1 MFKSIYRNQIRLW
14 FEKAVKALAM
24 RQIDTDVISG
34 DILNDRSKCSADN
47 GKLIVKG
54 ESGKVLESYSAI
66 VVTECEY
73 MPEETLESLQML
85 ADNGVR
91 VVFVNKLP
99 EKAYFAGKAELQG
112 CSVCSTEGLADELA
126 DLRDIRVIENTNDL
140 VYYHYIKEGG
150 VHAYFIVN
158 QSTFNGGT
166 YEIEKPYLVETSP
179 SSANVPGLYGGDVNT
194 DNAAV
199 VTSTDGTFTGEREI
213 SVRIGNYLRNQL
225 NYPGNQPDKVLS
237 DLRDYCTTEKL
248 KDVHP
253 DAPDNL
259 KNLERYVFTTH
270 LTVEALHPVKN
281 DLVVAK
287 AVLEIRW
294 VSRWLTDSLYPAL
307 TEAGVTDFPH
317 AEVTVLSYEQS
328 DSFGEE

>member
-1 MFKSIYRNQIRLW
+1 MNENKFTPGKIFKGIGIGLLILC
-14 FEKAVKALAM
+14 AV
-24 RQIDTDVISG
+24 
-34 DILNDRSKCSADN
+34 
-47 GKLIVKG
+47 
-54 ESGKVLESYSAI
+54 VLYTI
-66 VVTECEY
+66 
-73 MPEETLESLQML
+73 
-85 ADNGVR
+85 
-91 VVFVNKLP
+91 
-99 EKAYFAGKAELQG
+99 
-112 CSVCSTEGLADELA
+112 A
-126 DLRDIRVIENTNDL
+126 DLRRSTSHASAEAYGLDSLEAEAEPVMEILVWQRNEKIKNPESWTGDYYAVSTENEGKYYNKIPLTLREGESVLTTYDPLAMPTPENDL
-140 VYYHYIKEGG
+140 AVLTVKYDGS
-150 VHAYFIVN
+150 FR
-158 QSTFNGGT
+158 GT

-199 VTSTDGTFTGEREI
+199 VTSTDGTFTGEQEI

-253 DAPDNL
+253 DAPDSL

-270 LTVEALHPVKN
+270 LTVEALHPVKH
-281 DLVVAK
+281 DLVMAK